1 MLVGSISAF
10 YALGHDTSEAYLQ
23 ISAYTRIPVDTLQ
36 AQEYTLLSRHCGL
49 RGWVRKSH
57 PPSAISDRI
66 CMPVLPA

>member
-36 AQEYTLLSRHCGL
+36 AQEYTLLSRHSGL
-49 RGWVRKSH
+49 RG
-57 PPSAISDRI
+57 
-66 CMPVLPA
+66 